1 MVAAPTGTAEP
12 HMVAVPTGT
21 AEPHMAAEPRQEGGA
36 HTDPTLTGPTPS
48 DRNQTNQKQD
58 ITKRVG
64 EQK

>member
-1 MVAAPTGTAEP
+1 MVAA
-12 HMVAVPTGT
+12 PTGT

-36 HTDPTLTGPTPS
+36 HTDPTLTGPTPF
-48 DRNQTNQKQD
+48 DRNRTNQKQD